1 MAKEFEL
8 LFKLQAAIGPN
19 FKNSFQSAKSATQTL
34 DKDLKKLKETSGSI
48 DNFKRLSTQLDNS
61 KSKLADQKK
70 VLAELNQKLRE
81 SGDQNGKLTEKIRRQ
96 DAAIAKT
103 EEKIRKESKSLED
116 LRGKLEEA
124 GVSTDNLS
132 KEKQK
137 LAREIE
143 KVDKANEKLKNI
155 GVMQAENQKKIAAT
169 KTEFLKTTAAI
180 GAAFTGTIVAMDK
193 AAGALDR
200 VDKLSQKIGFSRK
213 AFQEWDYI
221 LGQSGASIE
230 GLQTGMKTL
239 NGRMHEAAKGKGAGA
254 EALKKL
260 NVAAVN
266 TNGTMRK
273 QEEVFNDVVRKLQ
286 EMPQGAEKS
295 KLAFELFGKSGLELM
310 PLLNSAGGSV
320 DELRK
325 KAHELGI
332 VMSDEAVD
340 AGVLYGDTMDDLKK
354 TLGGVATQVLTT
366 FMPAIIK
373 GAEKLTKG
381 AAAVSKFAREHPK
394 LIELLGKVAV
404 GLAAAKVG
412 TLGLKL
418 GFLNAKGGVLQ
429 IFTAFTKLKSLNL
442 ATKLGKFGGLL
453 GGMTGKIG
461 LIVLAIGAVVTVLKA
476 ITGNADAVREKIRG
490 IFGEDGVAV
499 FDKFLEIIN
508 NISNVI
514 KKAFAGSGSES
525 IKKFFDSFK
534 EGSPVMEAVKKVFN
548 ALVQELPPIFAAI
561 GNFAQAILPTLIS
574 VMDTVINVV
583 SEIIQAIL
591 PIVLDLVSALLPIIR
606 QIAEEVLPILAT
618 IINVVAQAVLPLIES
633 ILPILINVIE
643 TVAKAILP
651 LIEEILPVL
660 TDVINFLIPL
670 ITVWADVF
678 STVLVTSVESVKAVL
693 KGLQDIFQGLID
705 FITGIFTGDWEKAW
719 GGVVKVFGG
728 IWDTLGALV
737 KAPINGI
744 ITLINKAIGGL
755 NKLKVPDW
763 VPVLGGKGINIP
775 EIPLLAKGSMQ
786 TPDTFVA
793 GEAGPELIT
802 GSKGKRVFTAGQ
814 TSGIFGKIKNAY
826 QTAKEVITNPA
837 PKLAVAGAGG
847 GHSVVINSSPVFHIA
862 NGNPEEIDA
871 KLRENNER
879 LKREIKNELEDE
891 AEDNR
896 RRRYA

>member
-239 NGRMHEAAKGKGAGA
+239 NGRMHEATKGKGTGA

-325 KAHELGI
+325 KAHEMGI

-354 TLGGVATQVLTT
+354 TLGGVATQILTT

-404 GLAAAKVG
+404 GLAAAKAG

-490 IFGEDGVAV
+490 IFGEGGVAV

-525 IKKFFDSFK
+525 IKKLFDLFK
-534 EGSPVMEAVKKVFN
+534 EGSPVMEAVKKLFDTLGQV
-548 ALVQELPPIFAAI
+548 LPPIFSAI
-561 GNFAQAILPTLIS
+561 GNFSQAILPTLIS
-574 VMDTVINVV
+574 VMGTVINVV
-583 SEIIQAIL
+583 SEIIQAVL
-591 PIVLDLVSALLPIIR
+591 PIVLNLVSALLPIIQ

-618 IINVVAQAVLPLIES
+618 VINTVAQ
-633 ILPILINVIE
+633 
-643 TVAKAILP
+643 AILP
-651 LIEEILPVL
+651 LIEAILPVL
-660 TDVINFLIPL
+660 IEIINALTPVITFL
-670 ITVWADVF
+670 ANAF
-678 STVLVTSVESVKAVL
+678 STVLGAAVEHIKTVL
-693 KGLQDIFQGLID
+693 QGLQNIFQGLID
-705 FITGIFTGDWEKAW
+705 FITGIFTGDWSKAW
-719 GGVVKVFGG
+719 NGVVKVFGS
-728 IWDTLGALV
+728 IWETIGGVA
-737 KAPINGI
+737 KAPVNGI
-744 ITLINKAIGGL
+744 ITLVNKAIRGL

-763 VPVLGGKGINIP
+763 VPVLGGKGVNIP

-837 PKLAVAGAGG
+837 PKLAVAGVGG
-847 GHSVVINSSPVFHIA
+847 GHSVVINSNPVFHIA
-862 NGNPEEIDA
+862 NGNPEEIDT
-871 KLRENNER
+871 KLKENNER

-896 RRRYA
+896 RRRYD

>member
-239 NGRMHEAAKGKGAGA
+239 NGRMHEATKGKGAGA

-273 QEEVFNDVVRKLQ
+273 QEEVFDDVVRKLQ

-325 KAHELGI
+325 KAHEMGI

-354 TLGGVATQVLTT
+354 TLGGVATQILTT

-490 IFGEDGVAV
+490 IFGEGGVAV

-514 KKAFAGSGSES
+514 KKAFAGSRSES
-525 IKKFFDSFK
+525 IKKLFDLFK
-534 EGSPVMEAVKKVFN
+534 EGSPVMEAVKKLFDTLGQV
-548 ALVQELPPIFAAI
+548 LPPIFSAI

-574 VMDTVINVV
+574 VMGTVINVV
-583 SEIIQAIL
+583 SEIIQAVL
-591 PIVLDLVSALLPIIR
+591 PIVLNLVSALLPIIQ

-618 IINVVAQAVLPLIES
+618 VINTVAQ
-633 ILPILINVIE
+633 
-643 TVAKAILP
+643 AILP
-651 LIEEILPVL
+651 LIEAILPVL
-660 TDVINFLIPL
+660 IEIINALTPVITFL
-670 ITVWADVF
+670 ANAF
-678 STVLVTSVESVKAVL
+678 STVLGAAVEHIKTVL
-693 KGLQDIFQGLID
+693 QGLQNIFQGLID
-705 FITGIFTGDWEKAW
+705 FITGIFTGDWSKAW
-719 GGVVKVFGG
+719 NGVVKVFGS
-728 IWDTLGALV
+728 IWETIGGVA
-737 KAPINGI
+737 KAPVNGI
-744 ITLINKAIGGL
+744 ITLVNKAIRGL

-763 VPVLGGKGINIP
+763 VPVLGGKGVNIP

-862 NGNPEEIDA
+862 SGNPEEIDA

-896 RRRYA
+896 RRRYD